1 MSIYLLDVN
10 VLIALHTPAHGSY
23 QKVQSW
29 FQAVG
34 RSGFST
40 CPITQS
46 GFLRV
51 SAQISA
57 EANVGYREAK
67 IALEQLTG
75 LPGHVFWPI
84 TIGYLQASALLES
97 RIQGHRQVTD
107 AYLLGISLSMGGV
120 LATLDRGVL
129 HLAGPEFASMVE
141 LIA

>member
-1 MSIYLLDVN
+1 VSIYLLDVN

-23 QKVQSW
+23 QKVQGW
-29 FQAVG
+29 FQSVG

-67 IALEQLTG
+67 IALEQLTS
-75 LPGHVFWPI
+75 LPGHVFWPM

-107 AYLLGISLSMGGV
+107 AYLLGISLSVGGA

-129 HLAGPEFASMVE
+129 HLAGPEFAGVVE